1 MRLKQSRKGKKD
13 MQNTDLEKLI
23 KVDDKKET
31 ITIEYPNNPIVFHS
45 ILTSLVIA
53 NLDTIKDTF
62 GQALVDATA
71 YATLKIIIDQYPEA
85 YEDLQKLE
93 VQNNQIN

>member
-1 MRLKQSRKGKKD
+1 MR
-13 MQNTDLEKLI
+13 NIDLEKLV

-53 NLDTIKDTF
+53 SLDTIKDTF

-71 YATLKIIIDQYPEA
+71 YATLKTIADQYQEA

>member
-1 MRLKQSRKGKKD
+1 
-13 MQNTDLEKLI
+13 MQNIDLEKLV
-23 KVDDKKET
+23 KVDDKRET
-31 ITIEYPNNPIVFHS
+31 IMIEYPNNPIVFHS

-53 NLDTIKDTF
+53 NLDTIKDTL
-62 GQALVDATA
+62 GQPLGNATA
-71 YATLKIIIDQYPEA
+71 YATLKTIIDQYPEA

>member
-31 ITIEYPNNPIVFHS
+31 IMIEYPNNPIVFHS

-71 YATLKIIIDQYPEA
+71 YATLKTIADQYQEA

>member
-1 MRLKQSRKGKKD
+1 
-13 MQNTDLEKLI
+13 MQNIDLEKLV

-71 YATLKIIIDQYPEA
+71 YATLKMIADQYQEA

>member
-1 MRLKQSRKGKKD
+1 MR
-13 MQNTDLEKLI
+13 NIDLEKWV

-31 ITIEYPNNPIVFHS
+31 ITIEYPNDPIVFHS
-45 ILTSLVIA
+45 ILTRLVIA
-53 NLDTIKDTF
+53 NLHTIKDTF

-71 YATLKIIIDQYPEA
+71 YATLKTIADQYQEA

>member
-1 MRLKQSRKGKKD
+1 
-13 MQNTDLEKLI
+13 MQNIDLEKLV
-23 KVDDKKET
+23 KVDDKRET

-53 NLDTIKDTF
+53 NLDTMKDTF
-62 GQALVDATA
+62 GQALVDATVF
-71 YATLKIIIDQYPEA
+71 ATLKTIIDQYPEA
-85 YEDLQKLE
+85 YDDLQKLE

>member
-1 MRLKQSRKGKKD
+1 MTLKQSRREKKG
-13 MQNTDLEKLI
+13 MQNIDLEKLV

-31 ITIEYPNNPIVFHS
+31 IMIEYPNNPIVFHS

>member
-13 MQNTDLEKLI
+13 MQNTDLEKLV
-23 KVDDKKET
+23 KVDDKKKT
-31 ITIEYPNNPIVFHS
+31 IMIEYPNNPIVFHS

-71 YATLKIIIDQYPEA
+71 YATLKTIADQYQEA

>member
-1 MRLKQSRKGKKD
+1 MTLKQSRKGKKD

-45 ILTSLVIA
+45 ILTSLVLA
-53 NLDTIKDTF
+53 NLDTIKDTL
-62 GQALVDATA
+62 GQPLGNAAA
-71 YATLKIIIDQYPEA
+71 FATLKTIADQYQEA

>member
-1 MRLKQSRKGKKD
+1 
-13 MQNTDLEKLI
+13 MQNIDLEKLV

-53 NLDTIKDTF
+53 NLDTMKDTF

-71 YATLKIIIDQYPEA
+71 YATLKTIIDQYPEA

>member
-71 YATLKIIIDQYPEA
+71 FATLKTIADQYQEA
-85 YEDLQKLE
+85 YENLQKLE